1 MRIAMVGMFQE
12 ATKAYAQE
20 IARHLRA
27 GDSIDAMTFAT
38 LDQRD
43 ELAADLYITFANRRS
58 ELEAIVAG
66 RAPVTAVSFI
76 PAERTRALLAA
87 IDPLSR
93 LGIVSLVPEFLAL
106 MKPSVQRFAP
116 HVASVSATVLADE
129 ALPAFLSRV
138 DVIVYATGAEAVLDR
153 LPSGILAIEY
163 RHAPDPHSVQTV
175 LLPQVERIRNR

>member
-93 LGIVSLVPEFLAL
+93 LGIVSLVPD
-106 MKPSVQRFAP
+106 SWR
-116 HVASVSATVLADE
+116 
-129 ALPAFLSRV
+129 
-138 DVIVYATGAEAVLDR
+138 
-153 LPSGILAIEY
+153 
-163 RHAPDPHSVQTV
+163 
-175 LLPQVERIRNR
+175 